1 MLYIGVYIGGV
12 CRCFLNIYSKN
23 IISKKTS

>member
-12 CRCFLNIYSKN
+12 CCLFLNIYSKN